1 MFWFI
6 NQVYFQD
13 DVPNLLADD
22 RDMSIMD
29 IGCGPSICNVISAS
43 LCSRRIYL
51 AELLEGNRNEII
63 KFLCNDPDAWNW
75 LPYFEFQVRI
85 DWKFFLLLINC
96 VIIGNIRIW
105 WRSNFY
111 WEEIEK
117 IYHWNF
123 GMQFSWWTS
132 FCSRCLQKKSWCND
146 LFSSVWCHLH
156 WYQPAWICNE

>member
-1 MFWFI
+1 MWTLHMQCHISIFVFKKNLSCWTIGGKQKWNNQISLQWSRCMELASIFW
-6 NQVYFQD
+6 
-13 DVPNLLADD
+13 
-22 RDMSIMD
+22 
-29 IGCGPSICNVISAS
+29 ISS
-43 LCSRRIYL
+43 
-51 AELLEGNRNEII
+51 
-63 KFLCNDPDAWNW
+63 KK
-75 LPYFEFQVRI
+75 I

-123 GMQFSWWTS
+123 GMQFSWWRS
-132 FCSRCLQKKSWCND
+132 FCSRCLQKKSWCYD